1 LDIKREPPKK
11 TKQYILWSVALL
23 GIVAVSVAISSL
35 KPAAPTVERGTLWF
49 GVAQRGEMTRE
60 VNAPGTLVPERVRII
75 VALAGGRIEA
85 LPVRPGETVSPSTL
99 LVELSNP
106 DVTLNLLQFQQQLSQ
121 AVGNLATLKN
131 TLRQQML
138 GQEGQITQLRTSF
151 AAAVRDAAVNDSL
164 FKRTPPLVTA
174 NEVARTRDAVADL
187 KIRVDLEVQRA
198 KDMKEAEAQQIAL
211 AEQQIQ
217 GLRRIIQEQQ
227 NKVSS
232 LRVYAPE
239 GGQLQTLGNPQ
250 LELGQYVNSGVE
262 IARVVQPGK
271 LKAVLRVPETQAKD
285 VVVGQKAKI
294 DLHNNNVV
302 NGHVIRK
309 DPSSQGGSITV
320 EVAIDGDLP
329 PGTSSDLAVDGT
341 IEIERLPNVMFIPRP
356 GFGQADNSV
365 GIFKVNPN
373 QGEANRVTIQL
384 GAASVNTIVVKG
396 GLNVGD
402 SVIISDMSAYDQTN
416 RVRIK

>member
-1 LDIKREPPKK
+1 LDIKRDPPKK
-11 TKQYILWSVALL
+11 TKQYILWSVALV

-60 VNAPGTLVPERVRII
+60 VTAPGTLVPERVRII

-85 LPVRPGETVSPSTL
+85 LPVRPGETVTSATL

-121 AVGNLATLKN
+121 AVGNLATLRN
-131 TLRQQML
+131 TLRQQMIS
-138 GQEGQITQLRTSF
+138 QEGTIANLRTLY
-151 AAAVRDAAVNDSL
+151 ANAVRDAAVYDSL
-164 FKRTPPLVTA
+164 DKKKLAAA
-174 NEVARTRDAVADL
+174 NEVASRRDLVSEL
-187 KIRVDLEVQRA
+187 KQRLDLETQRTQQM
-198 KDMKEAEAQQIAL
+198 KDAEAQQIQL
-211 AEQQIQ
+211 AEQQIE
-217 GLRRIIQEQQ
+217 GLKHIIQEQQ

-232 LRVYAPE
+232 LKVYAPE

-285 VVVGQKAKI
+285 VAVGQQAKI
-294 DLHNNNVV
+294 DLHNNNTVK
-302 NGHVIRK
+302 GHVIRK
-309 DPSSQGGSITV
+309 DPSSVGGTITV

-329 PGTSSDLAVDGT
+329 PGTSSDLAIDGT
-341 IEIERLPNVMFIPRP
+341 VEIERLPNVMFIPRP
-356 GFGQADNSV
+356 GFGQADGNV
-365 GIFKVNPN
+365 GIFKVDPN

-384 GAASVNTIVVKG
+384 GAASVNTIVVKN

>member
-11 TKQYILWSVALL
+11 TKQYILWSVGLV
-23 GIVAVSVAISSL
+23 GIVAVSLAISNL

-49 GVAQRGEMTRE
+49 GVAQKGEMTRE
-60 VNAPGTLVPERVRII
+60 VTAPGTLVPEHVRII
-75 VALAGGRIEA
+75 VALAGGRVEA
-85 LPVRPGETVSPSTL
+85 LPVRPGETVTPSTL

-106 DVTLNLLQFQQQLSQ
+106 DVSLQLLQFQQQLNQ
-121 AVGNLATLKN
+121 AIGNLATLKN

-138 GQEGQITQLRTSF
+138 AEEAQITTLRTQY

-164 FKRTPPLVTA
+164 AKRTPPLVTA
-174 NEVARTRDAVADL
+174 NEVARTRDNAADL
-187 KIRVDLEVQRA
+187 KQRLDLEIQRA
-198 KDMKEAEAQQIAL
+198 KDMKESET
-211 AEQQIQ
+211 QQIQ
-217 GLRRIIQEQQ
+217 LSEGQIEGLKQIIREQQ

-232 LRVYAPE
+232 LKVYAPE

-262 IARVVQPGK
+262 MARVVQPGK

-285 VVVGQKAKI
+285 VAVGQQAKI
-294 DLHNNNVV
+294 DLHNNNTVK
-302 NGHVIRK
+302 GHVIRK
-309 DPSSQGGSITV
+309 DPSSVGGTITV
-320 EVAIDGDLP
+320 EVSIDGTLP
-329 PGTSSDLAVDGT
+329 PGTSSDLAIDGT
-341 IEIERLPNVMFIPRP
+341 IELERLPNVMFIPRP

>member
-1 LDIKREPPKK
+1 MDIKREPPKK
-11 TKQYILWSVALL
+11 TKQYILWSL
-23 GIVAVSVAISSL
+23 GLVGLVAVSIIVSGL

-60 VNAPGTLVPERVRII
+60 VNAPGTLVPEHVRIV

-85 LPVRPGETVSPSTL
+85 LPVRPGETVLPTTL

-106 DVTLNLLQFQQQLSQ
+106 DVELNLLQFQQQLSQ
-121 AVGNLATLKN
+121 AVGNLATLRN

-138 GQEGQITQLRTSF
+138 TQEATIASLRTQY
-151 AAAVRDAAVNDSL
+151 ANAVRDAAVYDSL
-164 FKRTPPLVTA
+164 DKKKLAAV
-174 NEVARTRDAVADL
+174 NEVASRHDL
-187 KIRVDLEVQRA
+187 VNELKHRLDLETQRTQQM
-198 KDMKEAEAQQIAL
+198 KDSEQQQIEL
-211 AEQQIQ
+211 SEQQIE
-217 GLRRIIQEQQ
+217 GLKRIIREQQ

-232 LRVYAPE
+232 LKVYAPE

-262 IARVVQPGK
+262 IARVVQPGR

-285 VVVGQKAKI
+285 VTVGQMAKI
-294 DLHNNNVV
+294 DLHNNNTVK
-302 NGHVIRK
+302 GHVIRK
-309 DPSSQGGSITV
+309 DPSSQGGTITV
-320 EVAIDGDLP
+320 EVALDGDLP

-356 GFGQADNSV
+356 GFGQADGSV

-402 SVIISDMSAYDQTN
+402 SVIINDMSAYDQTN

>member
-1 LDIKREPPKK
+1 MDIKRDPPKK

-60 VNAPGTLVPERVRII
+60 VTAPGTLVPERVRII

-85 LPVRPGETVSPSTL
+85 LPVRPGETVTPATL

-106 DVTLNLLQFQQQLSQ
+106 DVTLNLLQFQQQLAQ
-121 AVGNLATLKN
+121 AVGNLATLRN
-131 TLRQQML
+131 TLRQGM
-138 GQEGQITQLRTSF
+138 ITQEATIANLRTQY
-151 AAAVRDAAVNDSL
+151 ANAVRDAAVYDSL
-164 FKRTPPLVTA
+164 DKKKLAAA
-174 NEVARTRDAVADL
+174 NEVASRRDLVNEL
-187 KIRVDLEVQRA
+187 KHRLDLETQRTQQM
-198 KDMKEAEAQQIAL
+198 KDAEQQQIQL
-211 AEQQIQ
+211 AEQQIE
-217 GLRRIIQEQQ
+217 GLKQIIREQQ

-232 LRVYAPE
+232 LKVYAPE

-285 VVVGQKAKI
+285 VTVGQQAKI
-294 DLHNNNVV
+294 DLHNNNNVK
-302 NGHVIRK
+302 GHVIRK
-309 DPSSQGGSITV
+309 DPSSVGGTITV

-329 PGTSSDLAVDGT
+329 PGTSSDLAIDGT

-356 GFGQADNSV
+356 GFGQADGAV

-373 QGEANRVTIQL
+373 QGEANRITIQL
-384 GAASVNTIVVKG
+384 GAASVNTIVVKN

>member
-1 LDIKREPPKK
+1 LDIKRDPPKK
-11 TKQYILWSVALL
+11 TKQYILWSVALV

-60 VNAPGTLVPERVRII
+60 VTAPGTLVPEHVRII
-75 VALAGGRIEA
+75 VALAGGRVEA
-85 LPVRPGETVSPSTL
+85 LPVRPGETVTPSTL

-131 TLRQQML
+131 TLRQQMIT
-138 GQEGQITQLRTSF
+138 QEGTIANLRTLY
-151 AAAVRDAAVNDSL
+151 ANAVRDAAVYDSL
-164 FKRTPPLVTA
+164 DKKKLAAA
-174 NEVARTRDAVADL
+174 NEVASRRDLVNEL
-187 KIRVDLEVQRA
+187 KQRLDLETQRTQQM
-198 KDMKEAEAQQIAL
+198 KDAEAQQIQL
-211 AEQQIQ
+211 AEQQIE
-217 GLRRIIQEQQ
+217 GLKHIIQEQQ

-232 LRVYAPE
+232 LKVYAPE

-285 VVVGQKAKI
+285 VAVGQQAKI
-294 DLHNNNVV
+294 DLHNNNTVK
-302 NGHVIRK
+302 GHVIRK
-309 DPSSQGGSITV
+309 DPSSVGGTITV

-329 PGTSSDLAVDGT
+329 PGTSSDLAIDGT
-341 IEIERLPNVMFIPRP
+341 VEIERLPNVMFIPRP
-356 GFGQADNSV
+356 GFGQADGNV
-365 GIFKVNPN
+365 GIFKVDPN
-373 QGEANRVTIQL
+373 QGDASRVTIQL
-384 GAASVNTIVVKG
+384 GAASVNTIVVKN

-402 SVIISDMSAYDQTN
+402 SVIISDMSAYDQTT